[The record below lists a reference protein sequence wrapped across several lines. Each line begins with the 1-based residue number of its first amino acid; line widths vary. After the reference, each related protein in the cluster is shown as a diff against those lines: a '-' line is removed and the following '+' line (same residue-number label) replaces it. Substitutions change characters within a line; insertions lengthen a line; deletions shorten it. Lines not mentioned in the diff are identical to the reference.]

1 MVTKDEYVKGILEQ
15 ILLAHGTISS
25 IKDGPGT
32 LDLLKK
38 EWLKIH
44 GLLLALLHKLESFE
58 KKSDLFLDLH
68 SSTEFYIQNYDFRR
82 EIDTMAPLYSDDV
95 DRLKNIRMKV
105 LESFQDK
112 RFINKI
118 ESIIIKL

>member
-15 ILLAHGTISS
+15 ILIAHRTISS

-32 LDLLKK
+32 LDLVKK

-58 KKSDLFLDLH
+58 KKSDLFLDLQ
-68 SSTEFYIQNYDFRR
+68 SSSEFYIQNYDFQR
-82 EIDTMAPLYSDDV
+82 EIDTMTPLYSDDV
-95 DRLKNIRMKV
+95 DRLKNIRMKI

-112 RFINKI
+112 QFINKI